1 MAKPVEL
8 PTNVKAL
15 QKMVEDLRLELAQ
28 AQQKAAADDH
38 AHEQAIERLKEEH
51 EAALESAAAVARE
64 ASEVAGRAISSADEM
79 SGNRDLWVDRS
90 DRARALIAQ
99 ALAVM
104 DGLDRKP
111 EGETEEEPIP
121 LPPAPEPEEPD
132 VEG

>member
-1 MAKPVEL
+1 MAKPEEL

-15 QKMVEDLRLELAQ
+15 QKTVEDLRLELAQ
-28 AQQKAAADDH
+28 AQQKAAADAH
-38 AHEQAIERLKEEH
+38 AHEQEIERLKAGH
-51 EAALESAAAVARE
+51 EAALESAATVARE
-64 ASEVAGRAISSADEM
+64 AAEVAGRAVSSAEEM

-104 DGLDRKP
+104 DGLDRV
-111 EGETEEEPIP
+111 EEEEPIP